1 MISISLFCKSGSV
14 WPAIMFRVCRPS
26 LVRVKQNIDGKP
38 FRREQIDG
46 LNCFEAPSD
55 LTLPACQEMV
65 CRFQVCL
72 QRYLADPAIRG
83 ANVSYKKPG
92 MHVAQVCRSTL
103 HRNRLLI
110 FDKTTTPISLFCKSG
125 SVWPAVMFRVC
136 RPSLVRVKQ
145 LMGSH
150 FGGNKLMAWIVLRHL
165 LTWPCQRA
173 KRWCVGFKFV
183 CRGTLQTRSFEVQM
197 SPTRSHAW
205 M

>member
-1 MISISLFCKSGSV
+1 MVKKPKTILNQGEAISEGTN
-14 WPAIMFRVCRPS
+14 WWH
-26 LVRVKQNIDGKP
+26 
-38 FRREQIDG
+38 EW
-46 LNCFEAPSD
+46 FEAPSD

-72 QRYLADPAIRG
+72 QRYLADPVIRG
-83 ANVSYKKPG
+83 ANVSYKKPC
-92 MHVAQVCRSTL
+92 MNVAQVCRSTL

-110 FDKTTTPISLFCKSG
+110 FDRTTTPISLLSDRSTLFTMLG
-125 SVWPAVMFRVC
+125 SRRWCLHLPPAVMFRVC

-150 FGGNKLMAWIVLRHL
+150 FGGNMLMAWIVLRHL
-165 LTWPCQRA
+165 LTWPCQCA